1 MKTFSCDKLK
11 HQILFI
17 NKSLSLRIRIYYEAH
32 NDASLSFLF
41 FFDEVLYYHYFIIK
55 EDLSWFKD
63 HKIIKKFNVSDE
75 D

>member
-1 MKTFSCDKLK
+1 MKPTMMHLC
-11 HQILFI
+11 
-17 NKSLSLRIRIYYEAH
+17 
-32 NDASLSFLF
+32 FLF
-41 FFDEVLYYHYFIIK
+41 FFDEVLYHHYFTIK

>member
-1 MKTFSCDKLK
+1 MKITMMC
-11 HQILFI
+11 LFV
-17 NKSLSLRIRIYYEAH
+17 
-32 NDASLSFLF
+32 FLF
-41 FFDEVLYYHYFIIK
+41 FFDQVLYHHYFIIK